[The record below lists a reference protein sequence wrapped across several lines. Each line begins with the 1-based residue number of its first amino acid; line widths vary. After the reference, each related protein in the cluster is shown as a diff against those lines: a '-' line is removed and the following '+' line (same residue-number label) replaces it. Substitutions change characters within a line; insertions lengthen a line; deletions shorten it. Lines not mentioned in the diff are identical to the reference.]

1 MKAGQQFYPADWTD
15 MAPRIS
21 FAFRPFRNDRTVIRG
36 GYGIYFN
43 STMNLALFRLGSNPP
58 WATVTNYF
66 ADKGAPPITFDNPF
80 PVGTAGVPPPAN
92 YGGLTPD
99 FKVGYSQ
106 LRSLHLAHQFSENNA
121 IEIGYAGNLALGGD
135 RGVNANNAPP
145 GPGPL
150 QPRRRFPLYG
160 VLTEVRSDAKTFY
173 NSGTAKYTRRFSKGF
188 TALSS
193 FTFSRTIDQAFSS
206 VAGNPT
212 GGAESQDY
220 SNLSQ
225 RGLSSSH
232 RKAVWVSSAIY
243 DLPFRGRGWTRQAI
257 GGWQVATISTVQSGG
272 AFNVAVLGGVARL
285 NTGTAQRAN
294 RVSDGNLSGSDR
306 NINRWFDANAFQF
319 APLYAYGNSETR
331 ALIMPGLF
339 NIDFNVKKAFIFT
352 EARRLE
358 FRAEFFNV

>member
-1 MKAGQQFYPADWTD
+1 M
-15 MAPRIS
+15 
-21 FAFRPFRNDRTVIRG
+21 
-36 GYGIYFN
+36 
-43 STMNLALFRLGSNPP
+43 
-58 WATVTNYF
+58 
-66 ADKGAPPITFDNPF
+66 
-80 PVGTAGVPPPAN
+80 
-92 YGGLTPD
+92 
-99 FKVGYSQ
+99 
-106 LRSLHLAHQFSENNA
+106 
-121 IEIGYAGNLALGGD
+121 
-135 RGVNANNAPP
+135 NANNAPP

-173 NSGTAKYTRRFSKGF
+173 NSGTAKYTRRFSEGF
-188 TALSS
+188 TALSA

-331 ALIMPGLF
+331 TLIMPGLF

-358 FRAEFFNV
+358 FRAEFFNVLNHTNFSAPGNTLGSPNFGVIAGSEPARVSQMSLKLVF